1 VSNVQHKTDRPDA
14 EEELTRLRNEVA
26 ELRSQLAAQPVAPTA
41 TTPGPVREA
50 RQGWWRP
57 VVVTVL
63 VLVAG
68 ILAPASI
75 VATWAKD
82 EVADT
87 DRYVQTIA
95 PLASDPAVQR
105 AIVDRVT
112 SELFSRINVQAV
124 TQDAINALE
133 SQGLPPRVSQSL
145 GALSAPLAD
154 GVRSFITDQVTKLVE
169 SNAFADAWVSANRA
183 AHTQMVAVLTGEGS
197 KQISVQ
203 GGTVSINLA
212 AIINTVKNR
221 LSSAGFG
228 LAERI
233 PTVNAQ
239 FTVFESADI
248 PKAQSAFRA
257 LEALARWL
265 PVLALL
271 LLAAAVY
278 VGRNRRKTLIVCA
291 LTVAGSMVLLGAAL
305 NILRPI
311 YLDQLDPNVLP
322 RDAGAAIYDQLVGFI
337 RLNLRAVLVVAL
349 VVAIAGWLTGPG
361 GAATRRA
368 LSGGIG
374 WLRGGA
380 EHAGL
385 DTGPVGSFV
394 YTWRTVIRWAIAGVA
409 VLVYLLQDHP
419 TGRSALSVLIY
430 TVLALVIVEFLARP
444 PSPEPALIGAETA
457 DTESEQTV
465 KLPEQARGDR
475 APVSS
480 GGDDERPARHV

>member
-1 VSNVQHKTDRPDA
+1 MSNVQHKTDRPDA
-14 EEELTRLRNEVA
+14 DEELARLRNEVA
-26 ELRSQLAAQPVAPTA
+26 ELRALLASQAEAPTA
-41 TTPGPVREA
+41 TPGPTSETR
-50 RQGWWRP
+50 RGWWRP
-57 VVVTVL
+57 VMVTVL

-95 PLASDPAVQR
+95 PLAKDPAVQS

-133 SQGLPPRVSQSL
+133 AQGLPPRVSQSL
-145 GALSAPLAD
+145 GALSAPLAG
-154 GVRSFITDQVTKLVE
+154 GVRSFVTDQVTKLVE
-169 SNAFADAWVSANRA
+169 SDAFADAWVSANRV
-183 AHTQMVAVLTGEGS
+183 AHKQMVAVLTGAGS
-197 KQISVQ
+197 DQVSVQ

-212 AIINTVKNR
+212 AIIDAVKNR
-221 LSSAGFG
+221 LTSAGFG
-228 LAERI
+228 LAERV

-248 PKAQSAFRA
+248 PKAQSAFRL

-271 LLAAAVY
+271 LLAAAVA
-278 VGRNRRKTLIVCA
+278 VGRNRRKTLVVCA

-311 YLDQLDPNVLP
+311 YLNALDPSVLP
-322 RDAGAAIYDQLVGFI
+322 TDAGAAIYDQLVGFI

-349 VVAIAGWLTGPG
+349 AVAIAGWLGGPG

-368 LSGGIG
+368 LSRAVGH
-374 WLRGGA
+374 LRGGA

-394 YTWRTVIRWAIAGVA
+394 YTWRAALRSAIACVA

-419 TGRSALSVLIY
+419 TGRSALTVLVF

-444 PSPEPALIGAETA
+444 PSPEPAVTDPHPAATET
-457 DTESEQTV
+457 EPEPTV
-465 KLPEQARGDR
+465 RLPEQTRGST
-475 APVSS
+475 PV
-480 GGDDERPARHV
+480 P

>member
-14 EEELTRLRNEVA
+14 DEELTRLRNEVA
-26 ELRSQLAAQPVAPTA
+26 ELRALLASQAEAPTA
-41 TTPGPVREA
+41 TPGPAGDGDTR
-50 RQGWWRP
+50 RGWWRP
-57 VVVTVL
+57 VLVTVL

-75 VATWAKD
+75 VATWARD
-82 EVADT
+82 EVANT

-95 PLASDPAVQR
+95 PLANDPAVQS

-124 TQDAINALE
+124 TQDAINAVKA
-133 SQGLPPRVSQSL
+133 QGLPPRVSQSL
-145 GALSAPLAD
+145 DALSAPVA
-154 GVRSFITDQVTKLVE
+154 GGIRSFITDQVTKLVE
-169 SNAFADAWVSANRA
+169 SDAFADAWVSANRA

-197 KQISVQ
+197 DQVSVQ

-212 AIINTVKNR
+212 AIIDAVKSR

-228 LAERI
+228 LAERV

-248 PKAQSAFRA
+248 AKAQSAFRL

-271 LLAAAVY
+271 LLAAAVAM
-278 VGRNRRKTLIVCA
+278 GRNRRKTLIVCA

-305 NILRPI
+305 NILRPV
-311 YLDQLDPNVLP
+311 YLNALDPSVLP
-322 RDAGAAIYDQLVGFI
+322 TDAGAAIYDQLVGFI

-349 VVAIAGWLTGPG
+349 AIAIAGWLAGPG
-361 GAATRRA
+361 GTATRRA
-368 LSGGIG
+368 LTGAVG

-385 DTGPVGSFV
+385 NTGPVGSFV
-394 YTWRTVIRWAIAGVA
+394 YTWRAVLRSAIACVA

-419 TGRSALSVLIY
+419 TGRSALTVLCF

-444 PSPEPALIGAETA
+444 PSPEPAM
-457 DTESEQTV
+457 TEPEPAVTVPEQTV
-465 KLPEQARGDR
+465 TVPEQTRGST
-475 APVSS
+475 PTQ
-480 GGDDERPARHV
+480 

>member
-1 VSNVQHKTDRPDA
+1 MSNVQHKTDRPGAD
-14 EEELTRLRNEVA
+14 EELARLRTEVA
-26 ELRSQLAAQPVAPTA
+26 ELRALLAAQPETRAAVMPEPT
-41 TTPGPVREA
+41 GGA
-50 RQGWWRP
+50 RRGWWRP
-57 VVVTVL
+57 AVVTML

-95 PLASDPAVQR
+95 PLADDPAVQS
-105 AIVDRVT
+105 AIADRVT

-133 SQGLPPRVSQSL
+133 AQGLPPRVSQSL
-145 GALSAPLAD
+145 GALSAPLA
-154 GVRSFITDQVTKLVE
+154 GGIRSFVSDQVTKLVE
-169 SNAFADAWVSANRA
+169 SDAFADAWVSANRE

-197 KQISVQ
+197 DQVSVQ

-212 AIINTVKNR
+212 AIIDAVKNR

-228 LAERI
+228 LVERV

-239 FTVFESADI
+239 FTVFESTDI
-248 PKAQSAFRA
+248 PKAQSAFRL

-271 LLAAAVY
+271 LLAAAVA

-311 YLDQLDPNVLP
+311 YLNALDPSVLP
-322 RDAGAAIYDQLVGFI
+322 TDAGAAIYDQLVGFI

-349 VVAIAGWLTGPG
+349 AIAIAGWLAGPG

-368 LSGGIG
+368 LSGVAGR
-374 WLRGGA
+374 LRGGA
-380 EHAGL
+380 EHAGF

-394 YTWRTVIRWAIAGVA
+394 YTWRTVLRSAIACVA

-419 TGRSALSVLIY
+419 TGRSALTVLVF
-430 TVLALVIVEFLARP
+430 TMLALVLVEFLARP
-444 PSPEPALIGAETA
+444 PSPEPAMTEPEPAATET
-457 DTESEQTV
+457 EPEPEPTV
-465 KLPEQARGDR
+465 TLPEQTRGST
-475 APVSS
+475 PVQ
-480 GGDDERPARHV
+480 